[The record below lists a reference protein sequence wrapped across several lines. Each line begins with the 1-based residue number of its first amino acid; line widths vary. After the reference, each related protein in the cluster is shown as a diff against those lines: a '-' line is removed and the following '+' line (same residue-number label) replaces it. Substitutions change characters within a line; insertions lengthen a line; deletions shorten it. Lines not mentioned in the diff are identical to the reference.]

1 MEPWL
6 VELEAGRHE
15 AAWDQFLDRYRALV
29 FAAIRHYVCDHDD
42 VMDAFAW
49 VCDGLRRDDFRRL
62 RTYSASSSHRAR
74 FTTWL
79 VTVVRNLTVDWL
91 RHRDGRPRPIGVDP
105 SLSPLQ
111 RRILEE
117 VFAKRSSY
125 VEAYEQIRS
134 RDVPGLTFGV
144 FLKELAAAQRVAS
157 PRELSPLPW
166 SEPPSSGVDPAARRE
181 TKGILDGALGS
192 LPTEDR
198 VAVEM
203 YVVDELPAADV
214 ARVLGLPNA
223 KAVYNRVYRALLIV
237 RESLERAGLGRE
249 DL

>member
-1 MEPWL
+1 MERWL
-6 VELEAGRHE
+6 EDLEGGRAE
-15 AAWDQFLDRYRALV
+15 SAWDGFLDRYRGLV

-49 VCDGLRRDDFRRL
+49 VCEGLRKDDFRRL
-62 RTYSASSSHRAR
+62 RSYSTAPSHRAR

-91 RHRDGRPRPIGVDP
+91 RHRDGRPRAVAVAHTLPT
-105 SLSPLQ
+105 LQ

-117 VFAKRSSY
+117 VFTKRVSY
-125 VEAYEQIRS
+125 VEAYERIRS
-134 RDVPGLTFGV
+134 RHEPGLTFGA
-144 FLKELAAAQRVAS
+144 FLKELAALHRVAS
-157 PRELSPLPW
+157 PRELPAPTW
-166 SEPPSSGVDPAARRE
+166 AEAPSGADPAALRE
-181 TKGILDGALGS
+181 TQGILHAALGS

-198 VAVEM
+198 VAVQM

-214 ARVLGLPNA
+214 AHVLGLPNA
-223 KAVYNRVYRALLIV
+223 KAVYNRVYRALSSV
-237 RESLERAGLGRE
+237 RESLDRAGLGRE